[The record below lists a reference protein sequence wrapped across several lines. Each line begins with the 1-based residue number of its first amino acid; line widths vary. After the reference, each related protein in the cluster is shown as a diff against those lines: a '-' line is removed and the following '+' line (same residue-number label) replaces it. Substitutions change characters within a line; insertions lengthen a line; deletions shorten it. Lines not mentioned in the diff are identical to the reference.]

1 MKYRLQQLEQ
11 FFKNL
16 VNLFKRMI
24 NRKDKEDSY
33 VEVLEDMHDHRI
45 ISTETYDNVLGYG
58 EQDKEKDNDSL
69 EL

>member
-16 VNLFKRMI
+16 VNLFKKMI
-24 NRKDKEDSY
+24 NRKDKGDAY
-33 VEVLEDMHDHRI
+33 IEVLEDMRDHKI
-45 ISTETYDNVLGYG
+45 ISTETYDNVLGYE
-58 EQDKEKDNDSL
+58 EQDKEKDDF